1 MKFIH
6 LVLLNFIMVFGHALA
21 QETSWKAP
29 SRGRPAVDHSASASW
44 WTLYQDPELNHLIDS
59 VDVSS
64 PQIAAALQRVEQA
77 RAKMNGARSALFPTL
92 DAGLTNQFNRYS
104 AAVDNSFPSRN
115 ANELSV
121 GIVASYE
128 IDLWG
133 RIRNTVSSARSAML
147 AEKAIADS
155 LRLSIRA
162 EITDAYLMLRGNE
175 TELAVVNE
183 VNYGR
188 KIALDLTEKRTTAG
202 NLSEFELEQV
212 RADYA
217 SGLAEAA
224 SISQIR
230 MELENLI
237 ALLAGKNATGYNIA
251 STGRLPKLPAVP
263 SIIPGELLRR
273 RPDIAAS
280 HRRLDAA
287 FSEIKVTEA
296 GRYPTLKLE
305 AGVGL
310 TADEPTNLDRNE
322 AQEGMI
328 GLRLTFPLI
337 DTGGRQEAR
346 VDEAKSKYGEEEQ
359 LQKQQ
364 ILTAFAEA
372 ETALGKVHWSG
383 QQSRLATQ
391 SSASA
396 TRAAE
401 LSMKRFESGNIDTFQ
416 FLQVSLSRL
425 EASRKAVRART
436 AELRASVALIRA
448 LGGGWIDAKT
458 NDAR

>member
-1 MKFIH
+1 MNHFCS
-6 LVLLNFIMVFGHALA
+6 VLIVLYLA
-21 QETSWKAP
+21 QGFVHGQESPWKAP
-29 SRGRPAVDHSASASW
+29 NVSHRAHADPSNSNW
-44 WTLYQDPELNHLIDS
+44 WALYRDSELNQLIAS
-59 VDVSS
+59 VDTSS
-64 PQIAAALQRVEQA
+64 PQIAGALLRIEQA
-77 RAKMNGARSALFPTL
+77 RARMNGVRSALFPSL
-92 DAGLTNQFNRYS
+92 DGALTSRLDRYS

-115 ANELSV
+115 ATELSV

-155 LRLSIRA
+155 LRLSIQA
-162 EITDAYLMLRGNE
+162 EITDAYLVLRGAE
-175 TELAVVNE
+175 AELSVVNQ

-202 NLSEFELEQV
+202 NLSDFELEQV

-217 SGLAEAA
+217 SGLSEAA
-224 SISQIR
+224 ALSQIR
-230 MELENLI
+230 MELENLV
-237 ALLAGKNATGYNIA
+237 ALLAGKNATHY
-251 STGRLPKLPAVP
+251 RLAQSGQLPRAPLIP
-263 SIIPGELLRR
+263 SIIPGELLGR

-280 HRRLDAA
+280 HRRIDAA
-287 FSEIKVTEA
+287 FSEIKATEA

-305 AGVGL
+305 AGIGV
-310 TADEPTNLDRNE
+310 TADTIGNLDRNE
-322 AQEGMI
+322 AQEGMV

-337 DTGGRQEAR
+337 DLGGRQKAR
-346 VDEAKSKYGEEEQ
+346 VDEAKFKYGEQEQ
-359 LQKQQ
+359 LLTQQ
-364 ILTAFAEA
+364 IFAAFSEA

-383 QQSRLATQ
+383 KQSALAAQ
-391 SSASA
+391 SATSA

-416 FLQVSLSRL
+416 FLQVSLTRL

-448 LGGGWIDAKT
+448 LGGGWT
-458 NDAR
+458 DARPNNAR